1 MVSSQFWIEKQKTI
15 SRTTTISKNCECG
28 PVWTSTIDLL
38 LFSSSLQNFLRLSLH
53 DIQQFSFMPSFRW
66 QQRKKFLCKVKI
78 FLLDFRCKIFFFSSF
93 YCHVIYYFDFYT
105 NWKPILTDWVTKGIV
120 RIYYKRLYESKAIF
134 III

>member
-1 MVSSQFWIEKQKTI
+1 MTFNNLVLVLALVSVAAEEIF
-15 SRTTTISKNCECG
+15 C
-28 PVWTSTIDLL
+28 
-38 LFSSSLQNFLRLSLH
+38 
-53 DIQQFSFMPSFRW
+53 
-66 QQRKKFLCKVKI
+66 VKI

-105 NWKPILTDWVTKGIV
+105 NWKPILTDWVTKGNV